1 MTMPPPDEH
10 FDDDE
15 LHLKEEG
22 DDVAFDP
29 GDLSATPVHV
39 DAGGGA
45 IAKPSEGIESRPSGE
60 ASEESLHTAR
70 LITVACYRNLPLFG
84 RRQIRDALVQ
94 DIRIVTRKR
103 PFQLLA
109 WCVLPEHTHFFTYP
123 RVDDPSPLSIV
134 KVIQQRFAIRVVR
147 RWREIGASVLDE
159 ITDELGSVHVWQPE
173 PQEDVVVEGRDQIHK
188 VIDLVENK
196 PVRRGLVD
204 EPEHWMWSSARRRRG
219 EESHG
224 VPIVDA

>member
-1 MTMPPPDEH
+1 MTTPPDEQH
-10 FDDDE
+10 EDDE
-15 LHLKEEG
+15 LRLKEEDG
-22 DDVAFDP
+22 ATYDP
-29 GDLSATPVHV
+29 GDLSATPPT
-39 DAGGGA
+39 GREGGA
-45 IAKPSEGIESRPSGE
+45 ITGASEGIESRPSHE
-60 ASEESLHTAR
+60 AIDDSLHTAR

-84 RRQIRDALVQ
+84 RRQIKDALVQ
-94 DIRIVTRKR
+94 DIRIVTRKQ

-109 WCVLPEHTHFFTYP
+109 WCVLPEHAHFFTYP

-134 KVIQQRFAIRVVR
+134 KVIQQRFEIRVVR
-147 RWREIGASVLDE
+147 RWREINAGVLDE
-159 ITDELGSVHVWQPE
+159 ITDELGSVHVWEKE
-173 PQEDVVVEGRDQIHK
+173 PMEDVVVEGQGQIRK
-188 VIDLVENK
+188 VITLVESK